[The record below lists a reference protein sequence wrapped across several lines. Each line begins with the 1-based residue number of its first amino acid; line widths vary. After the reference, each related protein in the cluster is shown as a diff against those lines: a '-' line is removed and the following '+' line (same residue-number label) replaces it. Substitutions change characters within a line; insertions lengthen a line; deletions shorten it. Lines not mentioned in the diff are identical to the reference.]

1 MENRTDNYIR
11 NTIWGVISKISMIFL
26 PFLVRTVL
34 IYCLGIEY
42 VGLSSLFSTI
52 LQVLSLAEL
61 GFGTALVYSMYK
73 PVAENDIDTI
83 CGLLKLYRNI
93 YCILGSIIL
102 ILGLAMIPFFP
113 VLINGP
119 YPNTIE
125 IVPLYLIYL
134 LNTVSSY
141 FLYAYKGSILT
152 VYQRNDIKNKI
163 SLVCNA
169 LMYCIQICVL
179 LLFKNYYVYIIF
191 LPLFTII
198 SNIAIANCASKMHPE
213 CICKGEVSK
222 EKLKEIKKQVVSL
235 IWQKLGNTII
245 FSFDNIVISMA
256 LGLVPLGIYSN
267 YYYIYNSIA
276 GLFSI
281 LYDAITAGI
290 GNSIACDSMQ
300 KVKSDFYRFSEINFS
315 LIGFCAGCMLCLYQ
329 PFIILWQHNSNV
341 YGFSLP
347 ALLVV
352 LFVVWTS
359 RRMIHTY
366 KDAAGLWEIDKYRP
380 VTEAIANLCL
390 NLLMVKMIGLDG
402 IVLST
407 IISMLFVGMP
417 WEVKCFIGD
426 YFKEDL
432 KRYILFWILN
442 ILKITI
448 LIIILFTVTYYIHGT
463 SLLSFVLKAMAVLLG
478 SAILTALFYSKTN
491 GLQSAINYVKRRL
504 LGLKH

>member
-11 NTIWGVISKISMIFL
+11 NTIWGVISKIVMIFL

-102 ILGLAMIPFFP
+102 MLGLALIPFFP
-113 VLINGP
+113 ILINGS

-179 LLFKNYYVYIIF
+179 LLFKNYYAYIIF

-198 SNIAIANCASKMHPE
+198 SNIAIAHCASRMHPE
-213 CICKGEVSK
+213 CICKGGVSQ
-222 EKLKEIKKQVVSL
+222 EKLQEIKKQVVSL

-267 YYYIYNSIA
+267 YYYIYNSVA

-329 PFIILWQHNSNV
+329 PFIILWQHNSNL
-341 YGFSLP
+341 YSFSLP
-347 ALLVV
+347 VLLVV

-380 VTEAIANLCL
+380 VTEAIVNLCL

-407 IISMLFVGMP
+407 IISMLCVGMP

-426 YFKEDL
+426 YFKENI
-432 KRYILFWILN
+432 KKYIAFCLLN
-442 ILKITI
+442 IFKIAI
-448 LIIILFTVTYYIHGT
+448 MVLFLFGLTYYMPDVSMLQFILKT
-463 SLLSFVLKAMAVLLG
+463 LVVLIG
-478 SAILTALFYSKTN
+478 SAILTLLFFFRSK
-491 GLQSAINYVKRRL
+491 GMQVILKSVKRKL
-504 LGLKH
+504 LK

>member
-11 NTIWGVISKISMIFL
+11 NTIWGMISKIVMILL

-34 IYCLGIEY
+34 IYCLGINY
-42 VGLSSLFSTI
+42 VGLSTLFSTI
-52 LQVLSLAEL
+52 LQVLSMAEL
-61 GFGTALVYSMYK
+61 GFGSALVYSMYK
-73 PVAENDIDTI
+73 PVAENDTDTI

-93 YCILGSIIL
+93 YYILGSIIL
-102 ILGLAMIPFFP
+102 ILGLALIPFFP
-113 VLINGP
+113 VLISGS
-119 YPNTIE
+119 YPNTIK

-163 SLVCNA
+163 NLVCNV
-169 LMYCIQICVL
+169 LMYCIQISVL
-179 LLFKNYYVYIIF
+179 LIFKSYYVYIIF

-198 SNIAIANCASKMHPE
+198 GNIAIANCASRRYPE

-222 EKLKEIKKQVVSL
+222 EKLKEIKKQVISL

-245 FSFDNIVISMA
+245 FSFDNIVISMT

-276 GLFSI
+276 GMFSI

-290 GNSIACDSMQ
+290 GNSIACDSIQ
-300 KVKSDFYRFSEINFS
+300 KVKSDFYKFSEINFA

-359 RRMIHTY
+359 RRIIHTY
-366 KDAAGLWEIDKYRP
+366 KDAAGLWEVDKYRP
-380 VTEAIANLCL
+380 ITEAIANLCL
-390 NLLMVKMIGLDG
+390 NILMVKVIGLAG

-407 IISMLFVGMP
+407 IFSMLFIGMP
-417 WEVKCFIGD
+417 WEVKCFIKD
-426 YFKEDL
+426 YFNEDL
-432 KRYILFWILN
+432 KGYTMFWTLN
-442 ILKITI
+442 IIKIAM
-448 LIIILFTVTYYIHGT
+448 LIIILFTVTYYIPST
-463 SLLSFVLKAMAVLLG
+463 SQLCFILKAITVLLG
-478 SAILTALFYSKTN
+478 SAILTVIFFFRTK
-491 GLQSAINYVKRRL
+491 GLQSSINYVKKRL
-504 LGLKH
+504 LGLNQ